1 MAPVAAKAA
10 STISNGMIWVSS
22 PRWPGANTP
31 EATLLVEVMVATAGE
46 GADWGGNGAP
56 GADVILVD
64 HVLPEPRCHVTSRP
78 RALDTKPNPLRVR
91 RLITRRFDLFGY
103 GDTGGGCEADKLGW
117 GGQTGSCGL
126 GGVPDDAQQRPGL
139 ADDVIDGLLG
149 DAEEVGQGS
158 LRR

>member
-1 MAPVAAKAA
+1 MLGSLSETDDA
-10 STISNGMIWVSS
+10 
-22 PRWPGANTP
+22 RPG
-31 EATLLVEVMVATAGE
+31 G
-46 GADWGGNGAP
+46 
-56 GADVILVD
+56 
-64 HVLPEPRCHVTSRP
+64 
-78 RALDTKPNPLRVR
+78 LRVR

-158 LRR
+158 LRRGEPLVQHGDSRAVVAVRTALSQVLAAECRVQPRQVCSSPSRWAWRATPNYSISWSH